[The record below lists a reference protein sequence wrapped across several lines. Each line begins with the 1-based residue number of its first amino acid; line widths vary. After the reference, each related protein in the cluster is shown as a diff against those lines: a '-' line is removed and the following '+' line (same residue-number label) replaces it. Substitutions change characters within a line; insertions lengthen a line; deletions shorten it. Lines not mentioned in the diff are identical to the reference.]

1 MAPGLWE
8 KTEGI
13 KKRLGEENFD
23 FFFFGKFFFFNILKR
38 TKLMTSYNQ
47 AVNMHTALSC
57 MQRHGAFSAAILPP

>member
-23 FFFFGKFFFFNILKR
+23 FFFLASFFFFQYPKKDKADD
-38 TKLMTSYNQ
+38 KL
-47 AVNMHTALSC
+47 
-57 MQRHGAFSAAILPP
+57 